1 MTTGFTCNL
10 SRALF
15 IPPLFILLT
24 GCVSHSARV
33 YYNLDAK
40 DPAVRTQHCKQ
51 ALKAVGFQEDVRVA
65 RLAAGPAIV
74 LLTGGLALI
83 PYAAGHAALEAF
95 DMQQA
100 EEISKHC
107 KSNANPKD
115 QEKQ

>member
-1 MTTGFTCNL
+1 MRTFFVP
-10 SRALF
+10 ALL
-15 IPPLFILLT
+15 IGLT

-40 DPAVRTQHCKQ
+40 DPAVRTPQCKR

-65 RLAAGPAIV
+65 RLAVGPAIV
-74 LLTGGLALI
+74 LLTGGLSLI

-100 EEISKHC
+100 EEISKYC
-107 KSNANPKD
+107 RSNANPKD